1 MVPLSLASD
10 LVVPLNKWGE
20 SDHMGMEEAKEGSKE
35 LGIKAEGAD
44 RRLGKKRRGKA
55 NKTKKKE
62 KNERG
67 ISHLVTSLPCSLI
80 KGCAAQSPHC
90 LSLTQEKKAQP
101 VGKQTLVNTGGGQMG
116 VITEESDE
124 GNQKDDRTGRN
135 THTHTHT
142 HISEKKQQT
151 MDAAACDSTT
161 SNRILYREKKRHTP
175 GQRGRHDIG

>member
-1 MVPLSLASD
+1 
-10 LVVPLNKWGE
+10 
-20 SDHMGMEEAKEGSKE
+20 MGMEEAKEGSKE

-44 RRLGKKRRGKA
+44 RKMGKKRRGKA

-80 KGCAAQSPHC
+80 KGCAAQSPHR

-142 HISEKKQQT
+142 HTHFRKK
-151 MDAAACDSTT
+151 TT
-161 SNRILYREKKRHTP
+161 ND
-175 GQRGRHDIG
+175 GCGGV